1 MSRSPTHLHEDDVA
15 AARSAEKSVFARTSL
30 PNLPRSPEVWRVLVA
45 EKESAEAESL
55 ASGIRRQGHEVVIVG
70 TGSAALQVHDESDL
84 LLLDFELPDLD
95 GLEVCRAIRSVS
107 DVPIIAVTSRGSEL
121 DLVLGLQA
129 GADDFVVKPY
139 GFRTLLARMDAVMR
153 RARPQPA
160 AAPAAAAV
168 PVHGPLRIDPT
179 SRTVTLDDRVVE
191 MTRKEFD
198 LLYVLATNPGTVI
211 PRERL
216 IRQVWGDS
224 WSRRTL
230 DTHVSSVRRKLGA
243 STWILTVRGIGFR
256 LGHS

>member
-1 MSRSPTHLHEDDVA
+1 MSQNSTPVCENSELSTPTLP
-15 AARSAEKSVFARTSL
+15 TS
-30 PNLPRSPEVWRVLVA
+30 SGVWRVLIV
-45 EKESAEAESL
+45 ENNSAEAESL
-55 ASGIRRQGHEVVIVG
+55 ASGIRRHGHEVLTVG
-70 TGSAALQVHDESDL
+70 TGGAALRAHDDSDL
-84 LLLDFELPDLD
+84 VLLDFELPDLD
-95 GLEVCRAIRSVS
+95 GLEVCRGIRSVS
-107 DVPIIAVTSRGSEL
+107 DVPIIAVTARGSEL

-139 GFRTLLARMDAVMR
+139 GFRALLARMGAVMR

-160 AAPAAAAV
+160 AARV

-179 SRTVTLDDRVVE
+179 SRTVTLGGRVVE

-198 LLYVLATNPGTVI
+198 LLYLLAANPDKVI

-230 DTHVSSVRRKLGA
+230 DTHVSSVRSKLGA
-243 STWILTVRGIGFR
+243 STWIITVRGIGFR
-256 LGHS
+256 LGHG